1 MDSITQFAKE
11 NFQFILLFLSVLGM
25 IIAFISVVKEVQYK
39 KRRKQKKTESDSDA

>member
-11 NFQFILLFLSVLGM
+11 NFQFILLFLSVLGV